1 MGPSFQKFGRL
12 VSEYAVNIFSRTE
25 DEHLDYLHRGWWL
38 QVVSI
43 DETADH
49 TIRELF
55 HYKIPAS
62 FMGSHAWCSDQVHT
76 ITGQAS
82 LWRSSLQ
89 TSQNR
94 LSGTSRNRRTT
105 HTMIQPDSTSSRPC
119 HPCKLRRGLLLKA
132 GTATSRIWNFRPILP
147 DHTNHWVIAR
157 CSSPTSTPSED
168 HTCDGYKLCRCVTNV
183 LSTSVV
189 ALRQA
194 SRTYVTSTTESP
206 NSCEEGILSLS
217 FFDAVAPLFRTSN
230 IDQISV
236 KVWECKRCREC
247 FRWRREVNEDKPNGW
262 RIHGSWHQIERAHH
276 RRAYV

>member
-1 MGPSFQKFGRL
+1 
-12 VSEYAVNIFSRTE
+12 
-25 DEHLDYLHRGWWL
+25 
-38 QVVSI
+38 VVSI

-132 GTATSRIWNFRPILP
+132 GTATSRCSRLP
-147 DHTNHWVIAR
+147 GHQQ
-157 CSSPTSTPSED
+157 SP
-168 HTCDGYKLCRCVTNV
+168 VV
-183 LSTSVV
+183 LWTFFYLLMSFYEV
-189 ALRQA
+189 
-194 SRTYVTSTTESP
+194 Y
-206 NSCEEGILSLS
+206 GIFGQYYLI
-217 FFDAVAPLFRTSN
+217 T
-230 IDQISV
+230 QII
-236 KVWECKRCREC
+236 
-247 FRWRREVNEDKPNGW
+247 G
-262 RIHGSWHQIERAHH
+262 
-276 RRAYV
+276 